1 MELIAD
7 LTLVVIAA
15 VVGGFAAQRL
25 RQPPLVGYLLAGVAI
40 GPFTGGLTV
49 DNPHELERLAEIGVA
64 LLLFSLGLEVSFRDL
79 VPVRRVAIAGT
90 LIQIVVTALVGFGVA
105 AGLGWPRE
113 PAMWFGAAVSLSST
127 MVVLKTLQAQGR
139 LGTLSSRVM
148 LGILVAQ
155 DLAVVPMMILLPE
168 LGGGSI
174 NPVAILLASGRAALL
189 IAAIVFVA
197 TRLVPPVLGIVA
209 RGNSRELFLLTTT
222 AVALGVGFAAWR
234 FGLSMALG
242 AFIAGLVVNES
253 AYAHQALSDVIPL
266 RDLFGM
272 LFFVS
277 AGMLLDPG
285 VVWEQLGAIG
295 ISVAAVAA
303 AKALIVGGVVRAFG
317 YRRIVPVATAL
328 TLFQAGEFGFVL
340 AGTGRTIGA
349 LNDSQYT
356 VLVNTAIATMAL
368 TPVVSGAAPWL
379 YRRLRR
385 RHAAEAPLTINL
397 PALLSDHLVIAG
409 AGRVGRTV
417 AGGLASVDVPFVV
430 IEFDARRFEH
440 AREAGFPAIFGD
452 AGQMTILRAAAVER
466 ARAII
471 VTVPS
476 FDDVRNIV
484 SAARMV
490 RPDIAI
496 AARAPDPEG
505 MASLREFGIDDVTS
519 PEIEGAIEMTRLAL
533 LRSGAPTER
542 VMQAAEYIRRR
553 PYQSRKEE

>member
-15 VVGGFAAQRL
+15 VIGGFAAQRL

-49 DNPHELERLAEIGVA
+49 GNPHELERLAEIGVA

-79 VPVRRVAIAGT
+79 TPVRRVAIAGT
-90 LIQIVVTALVGFGVA
+90 LIQIVLTSLVGFGIA
-105 AGLGWPRE
+105 AALDWPRE

-127 MVVLKTLQAQGR
+127 MVALKTLQAQGR

-168 LGGGSI
+168 LGGGSV
-174 NPVAILLASGRAALL
+174 NPTAILLASGRAGLL

-285 VVWEQLGAIG
+285 VMWQQAGAIG
-295 ISVAAVAA
+295 ISITAVAA
-303 AKALIVGGVVRAFG
+303 AKVLILGGVVRAFG

-340 AGTGRTIGA
+340 AGAGRTSGA
-349 LNDSQYT
+349 LSAGEYT

-368 TPVVSGAAPWL
+368 TPAVSGTAPWL

-385 RHAAEAPLTINL
+385 RHATEAPLAINL
-397 PALLSDHLVIAG
+397 PARLSDHLVIAG

-417 AGGLASVDVPFVV
+417 AEGLASVYVPFVV
-430 IEFDARRFEH
+430 IEFDARRFEQ
-440 AREAGFPAIFGD
+440 ARGMGLPAIFGD
-452 AGQMTILRAAAVER
+452 AGQTTILHAAAVDR
-466 ARAII
+466 ARAVV

-484 SAARMV
+484 TAARAV

-519 PEIEGAIEMTRLAL
+519 PELEGAIEMTRLAL

-542 VMQAAEYIRRR
+542 IMQAAEFIRQR
-553 PYQSRKEE
+553 PYQPSPEA